1 MSPARG
7 LSLILR
13 GWQGH
18 TICKM
23 GGRRKGKKES
33 TEMGR
38 SVGKKGNRGQT
49 KGKRERKI
57 RAGKRGGVGGS
68 ERRREDPREE
78 VSAGPF

>member
-1 MSPARG
+1 
-7 LSLILR
+7 
-13 GWQGH
+13 
-18 TICKM
+18 
-23 GGRRKGKKES
+23 
-33 TEMGR
+33 MGR

-57 RAGKRGGVGGS
+57 RAGKWGGVGGS